1 MTFLLIQEKQA
12 KLLCQPELNLS
23 RLYGNHQLLLSC
35 GSSLTQRW
43 WLSRGKNLHRGAPT
57 TAITAQVK
65 YLDWNFR
72 CNFSLPTSRGLYR
85 YNLQVQN
92 TLGKQWTS
100 NAHCPLLATS
110 WKLKSNYR
118 RIIRAPAAGISIM
131 LSRCSPSLPRSPHL
145 SVSLTS
151 VWEHTAETSGNSQDT
166 TDVRAAAANTQ
177 HNNEKSPLLTWQKE
191 MTGVNIPKVCVA
203 VTTSR
208 WHSCTELEGG
218 GAGTDHRCHP

>member
-1 MTFLLIQEKQA
+1 MGTISSYFPA
-12 KLLCQPELNLS
+12 APLS
-23 RLYGNHQLLLSC
+23 LR
-35 GSSLTQRW
+35 RW
-43 WLSRGKNLHRGAPT
+43 WESRGKNLHRDDMHPT

-110 WKLKSNYR
+110 WKLKSKYR

-177 HNNEKSPLLTWQKE
+177 HNNEKSPLLTWQKKWPRW
-191 MTGVNIPKVCVA
+191 TFQRCVLQWPHRGGIAAPSWRKVGLGLTTV
-203 VTTSR
+203 VTLSR
-208 WHSCTELEGG
+208 RTL
-218 GAGTDHRCHP
+218 TV